1 MTDRDKIEATL
12 TGVVKEAF
20 NAATGLALTL
30 ELLRENAKYPDKVT
44 VWGVQTMHSVGDKVR
59 VDGILSW
66 GTKTTDA
73 GKRFF
78 NVNINDATVVTLGTH
93 QAAETIT
100 AGWPTAQPAN
110 EQNGVLL

>member
-30 ELLRENAKYPDKVT
+30 ELMRENAKYPDKVT

-59 VDGILSW
+59 VDGVLSW
-66 GTKTTDA
+66 GTKTTA
-73 GKRFF
+73 EGKRFF
-78 NVNINDATVVTLGTH
+78 NVNINDAVVVTLGGH
-93 QAAETIT
+93 QPMDTVAT
-100 AGWPTAQPAN
+100 GWPTTEVPNNTQ
-110 EQNGVLL
+110 ETLV